1 MINGFSILAD
11 SYKRMIEDDANA
23 TEQEQ
28 ETIRKQI
35 RIYEFL
41 ATCDTDDF
49 CTLVDSSAFNSIF
62 KAYIKTALVNANV
75 DDNTQR
81 QVLQEINRTLDEVQA
96 IDVLKEQYAKNK

>member
-1 MINGFSILAD
+1 MSINGFSILAD
-11 SYKRMIEDDANA
+11 SYKRMIEEDAYA

-49 CTLVDSSAFNSIF
+49 CTLVDSSAFNSII
-62 KAYIKTALVNANV
+62 KAYLHMALVNSNV
-75 DDNTQR
+75 DDNTQH
-81 QVLQEINRTLDEVQA
+81 QVMLELNRTLDEVQA
-96 IDVLKEQYAKNK
+96 IDVLKFTLVDP